1 MPALNITFTDEE
13 HRLLTE
19 AAAKSEQSLKAF
31 VHDAAMDRSSKYR
44 ERVVAMSAQ
53 IASWS
58 SALNDRLA

>member
-1 MPALNITFTDEE
+1 MPSLNITFTDEE

-19 AAAKSEQSLKAF
+19 AAAKSQESLKTF
-31 VHDAAMDRSSKYR
+31 VHDAAIERSSAYR

-58 SALNDRLA
+58 AELNERLA